1 MAKSP
6 LAYRQRKIIGQSSAV
21 PTNRIQ
27 SKETS
32 IFKSHKPNLPF

>member
-6 LAYRQRKIIGQSSAV
+6 LAFKQRRIVGQSSAV

-27 SKETS
+27 PKETS
-32 IFKSHKPNLPF
+32 IFKSQKPHSPF